1 MSKLLFVLGLTLLA
15 LPPLWLKVRRKG
27 DEVPDEAIPVY
38 LLVVTMVSVGAL
50 CIFASAVIAF
60 FSDGGGAP

>member
-15 LPPLWLKVRRKG
+15 LPPLWLRVRRN
-27 DEVPDEAIPVY
+27 DEESADEAIPVY

-50 CIFASAVIAF
+50 AIFASALIAF
-60 FSDGGGAP
+60 LSDGGSSP